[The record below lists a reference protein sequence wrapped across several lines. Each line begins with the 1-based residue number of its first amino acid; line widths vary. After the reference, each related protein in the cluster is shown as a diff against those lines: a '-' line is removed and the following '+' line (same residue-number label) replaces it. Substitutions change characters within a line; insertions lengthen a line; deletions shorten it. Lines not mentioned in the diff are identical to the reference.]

1 MIVQITESQLKHLLS
16 KELDEHYGI
25 RYIEQWGENELLLP
39 LFHHLYGLENLG
51 GPLSSLTPEESVEKV
66 SQIIGGSK
74 HTFMVLTNNFRKF
87 TRSSKSTKRNYKP
100 TAKQEGVFKKY
111 AKYPKSELRK
121 FCIDVLK
128 DFEQD
133 DKRKEKHDNAT
144 LGAEIGKIRA
154 DRDSSRKNALS
165 NFVDNPE
172 NFSYSGPSAE
182 EPKSSSSYSTSDDK
196 EKNKTKKNDDSKGR
210 EEAIKKSGLD
220 PKKLKF
226 IGSSNKKKDINESLY
241 SVIREI
247 KQNRRKNRY

>member
-1 MIVQITESQLKHLLS
+1 M
-16 KELDEHYGI
+16 
-25 RYIEQWGENELLLP
+25 RRLLL
-39 LFHHLYGLENLG
+39 
-51 GPLSSLTPEESVEKV
+51 
-66 SQIIGGSK
+66 
-74 HTFMVLTNNFRKF
+74 
-87 TRSSKSTKRNYKP
+87 
-100 TAKQEGVFKKY
+100 
-111 AKYPKSELRK
+111 
-121 FCIDVLK
+121 
-128 DFEQD
+128 
-133 DKRKEKHDNAT
+133 
-144 LGAEIGKIRA
+144 
-154 DRDSSRKNALS
+154 
-165 NFVDNPE
+165 VDNPE